1 MTLYPKETAMRTR
14 RIELEGAAGHVAIER
29 QPGSTNIRIDAIVRD
44 PAPGAG
50 QQAWK
55 TWEIAAHTGDE
66 ELFQIAQAIHRRV
79 EGHDGTNSDVHGYLA
94 ELRRFTD

>member
-1 MTLYPKETAMRTR
+1 MRTR

-29 QPGSTNIRIDAIVRD
+29 QPGSATIRIDAIVRD
-44 PAPGAG
+44 PALG

-55 TWEIAAHTGDE
+55 TWEIDARTGDD
-66 ELFQIAQAIHRRV
+66 ELFQIAQAVHRRV
-79 EGHDGTNSDVHGYLA
+79 EGRDGTNSDVHGYLA

>member
-1 MTLYPKETAMRTR
+1 MRTR

-29 QPGSTNIRIDAIVRD
+29 QPGPGNSATIRIDAIVRD
-44 PAPGAG
+44 PALG

-55 TWEIAAHTGDE
+55 TWEIATGTGDD